1 MALRDRCTDTVKKRS
16 VKGYQ
21 TRLDMESGESILVR
35 RFAPVAP
42 GAVLTETEEG
52 MFLLMGD
59 GSDLQLSPAWFEEVA
74 YLVGN
79 MPLPL
84 VVKEVESQPE
94 LDGFTRLTKYHYRGA
109 KGAGRT
115 VPLIVTTSHVELPL
129 VLGFIEL
136 TTGFLVNSPRQKVLD
151 APFSDP
157 SRDVA
162 WVRWDGTTA
171 KRWINCIARISRCVV
186 FPEFRGLGLSHVLV
200 ESAVKY
206 AQHRWHVGGM
216 RPVFLEIT
224 ADMLRYWPFVQKAG
238 FRYAGETEGNEHR
251 AARDMRYL
259 MRKAAAV
266 SGAGHQGMPQGG
278 GGILSLQR
286 ARATQLRDVVN
297 ETGLSLEKVIEYLR
311 TSPDRLSDE
320 DWLLLHK
327 AYRRPKPTYLRG
339 LTTAAERFLDTRT
352 ASIQSSEGAIRRP
365 DTKRLA
371 TEIPLID
378 IGKMT
383 ITTQTRP
390 VSSSRSRRLQEAFG
404 IASEMIDVSVIEN
417 LDLSVDPGEIVLVTG
432 PSGSGKSLL
441 LETIKFFA
449 RGDHNPYD
457 SSGVRISGE
466 VRSTILNLGEPRQCQ
481 PDLAPIDAL
490 DWLPMETALKLMA
503 VAGLAEPQVLIR
515 PARTLSVGQ
524 RYRLSLALGLAED
537 VDLFLVDEFCETLDQ
552 FSMAAVARHL
562 RRETTSRGMG
572 TIVATSRAEP
582 VSFSLKPDRTLILS
596 SDGNYVWRHAADVR
610 S

>member
-1 MALRDRCTDTVKKRS
+1 MTLPDVRTYTVRKRS
-16 VKGYQ
+16 VKGHQ
-21 TRLDMESGESILVR
+21 ARLDMETGESILVR
-35 RFAPVAP
+35 RFAPVSP
-42 GAVLTETEEG
+42 GALLTETADG
-52 MFLLMGD
+52 IFLRLGD
-59 GSDLQLSPAWFEEVA
+59 GSDLQLSPAWSEEVS
-74 YLVGN
+74 LSVGN
-79 MPLPL
+79 MSLPL
-84 VVKEVESQPE
+84 VLKEVESQPE
-94 LDGFTRLTKYHYRGA
+94 LDGFNRLTRYHYRGA

-115 VPLIVTTSHVELPL
+115 VPLIATSSHMELPS

-136 TTGFLVNSPRQKVLD
+136 TTGFLVNSPRQKALD

-157 SRDVA
+157 SRGVA
-162 WVRWDGTTA
+162 WIRWDSTTA

-206 AQHRWHVGGM
+206 AQRRWHVGGM
-216 RPVFLEIT
+216 RPEFLEIT

-266 SGAGHQGMPQGG
+266 AGAGHQGMPQGG

-286 ARATQLRDVVN
+286 ARATQLRDVIN
-297 ETGLSLEKVIEYLR
+297 ETGLSLERVIEYLR
-311 TSPDRLSDE
+311 TSPERLSDE

-339 LTTAAERFLDTRT
+339 LTPAAERFLDART
-352 ASIQSSEGAIRRP
+352 TTKQSNGDTIRRLNAERRP
-365 DTKRLA
+365 TG
-371 TEIPLID
+371 EPLID
-378 IGKMT
+378 IRKLT
-383 ITTQTRP
+383 IQTRTRP
-390 VSSSRSRRLQEAFG
+390 VSSNRSRRLQEAFG
-404 IASEMIDVSVIEN
+404 IASEMIDVPVIEE
-417 LDLSVDPGEIVLVTG
+417 LDFSANPGEIVLVTG

-441 LETIKFFA
+441 LDTIKLFA
-449 RGDHNPYD
+449 LGNQPPDDPD
-457 SSGVRISGE
+457 GVRIRGE
-466 VRSTILNLGEPRQCQ
+466 VRSTKSNLGEPRLCQ
-481 PDLAPIDAL
+481 PEIAPIDAL
-490 DWLPMETALKLMA
+490 DWLPMETALRLMA

-515 PARTLSVGQ
+515 PAKTLSVGQ
-524 RYRLSLALGLAED
+524 KYRLSLALGLAED

-562 RRETTSRGMG
+562 RRETTSLGMA
-572 TIVATSRAEP
+572 TVVATSRADP

-596 SDGNYVWRHAADVR
+596 SDGNYVWRHATDV
-610 S
+610 